1 MRNEKVDLFAYI
13 QSLFKNMKEMNLSPS
28 NIKRYRDYAAKSI
41 EFYTETK
48 CKTQE
53 ERAEMLNYLREVESV
68 FDNYK
73 VSC

>member
-1 MRNEKVDLFAYI
+1 MRNEKTDLFAYI
-13 QSLFKNMKEMNLSPS
+13 ESLFKNMKEMNLSAN
-28 NIKRYRDYAAKSI
+28 NIKRYRDHAAKSI

-48 CKTQE
+48 CKTYE
-53 ERAEMLNYLREVESV
+53 ERAEMLDYLREIESI